1 VRCTPAAVSPGGCA
15 ITGTAPQTLNCPA
28 VTLAPGAS
36 ESVHVTS
43 ATAFTSCA
51 TYPNVATLNASNA
64 PPLQANASTEVLC
77 PALVITKTADAAT
90 VDAGAAIG
98 FTITA
103 TNNGA
108 GTATG
113 VVITDVLPSGSGI
126 SWSIDVNPGGCAIT
140 GTSPQT
146 LTCTAVDLL
155 PSTNEIVHV
164 TSATAFTSCATYPN
178 VATLTATNAPPTE
191 SPQAATTVQCS
202 ALALTKVADDD
213 AVNSGDAI
221 GFTVHATNTGPG
233 TAIGATINDPL
244 PAGDGVSW
252 TIDPAYAGPGTCTI
266 AGDVG
271 SQVLTCLLGDLAADA
286 DVSVHVTSATTAA
299 SCGDYP
305 NTATLLATNAPA
317 LTADAITTVNCAGVE
332 AITPPPA
339 IIPPV
344 IVPPQVAPLAFTG
357 APLYGEIGLA
367 LGLVLLGGLL
377 LAATRRRRVN

>member
-1 VRCTPAAVSPGGCA
+1 
-15 ITGTAPQTLNCPA
+15 
-28 VTLAPGAS
+28 
-36 ESVHVTS
+36 
-43 ATAFTSCA
+43 
-51 TYPNVATLNASNA
+51 
-64 PPLQANASTEVLC
+64 
-77 PALVITKTADAAT
+77 
-90 VDAGAAIG
+90 
-98 FTITA
+98 
-103 TNNGA
+103 
-108 GTATG
+108 
-113 VVITDVLPSGSGI
+113 
-126 SWSIDVNPGGCAIT
+126 
-140 GTSPQT
+140 
-146 LTCTAVDLL
+146 
-155 PSTNEIVHV
+155 
-164 TSATAFTSCATYPN
+164 
-178 VATLTATNAPPTE
+178 
-191 SPQAATTVQCS
+191 VQCS
-202 ALALTKVADDD
+202 ALALTKVADDA

-233 TAIGATINDPL
+233 TAIAATINDPL

-305 NTATLLATNAPA
+305 NTATLLANNAPA
-317 LTADAITTVNCAGVE
+317 LTADASTTVNCAGVE